1 MTFLGRVTGVFVMF
15 AGSGIIGALAS
26 ILAGMLVAPATPE
39 EPTLEQAPGAALPAS
54 QPAGLAAAADTPS
67 AALPGADAAALGA
80 TGEELA
86 HLRAEIA
93 ALRVS
98 FPADVL

>member
-1 MTFLGRVTGVFVMF
+1 VTFLGRVTGVFVMF
-15 AGSGIIGALAS
+15 AGSGIIGA
-26 ILAGMLVAPATPE
+26 P
-39 EPTLEQAPGAALPAS
+39 
-54 QPAGLAAAADTPS
+54 AAADTPS